1 MLFAEYSE
9 IKCIFGFLLGE
20 IYGINL
26 ATYFKNQD
34 CFGHFTYLRFTIE
47 ADILTVLSPAPPFFL
62 IDDISLFTK

>member
-1 MLFAEYSE
+1 MLFADYSE

-34 CFGHFTYLRFTIE
+34 CFGAFYIFKIYYWSWYSNC
-47 ADILTVLSPAPPFFL
+47 AFPPSFFL
-62 IDDISLFTK
+62 IDGISLFTK